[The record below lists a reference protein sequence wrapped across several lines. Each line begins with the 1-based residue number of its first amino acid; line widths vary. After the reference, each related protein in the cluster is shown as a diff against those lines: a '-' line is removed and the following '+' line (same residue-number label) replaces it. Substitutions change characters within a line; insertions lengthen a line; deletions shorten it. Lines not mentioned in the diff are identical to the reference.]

1 MIRNLIFLLGVRNLD
16 LKKKK
21 KKTTETELQTER
33 GNLVCQGHLRRRLAQ
48 DWIVKATKK
57 ISISGL
63 RIQISSL
70 VWTRKGKQWAENP
83 MLHLDLHDGRL
94 LNRSIQ
100 LADEIITSQFLG
112 RRGFTKRVQKRCVAF
127 LVRTYRVQHHLEP
140 SRQASIVPTF
150 YTFYTFIGVSRIW

>member
-1 MIRNLIFLLGVRNLD
+1 MEIKMIRNLVFLLGVRNLD
-16 LKKKK
+16 LKKDNHGNC
-21 KKTTETELQTER
+21 TTNRARESSLPRPLQTEIDT
-33 GNLVCQGHLRRRLAQ
+33 RLNS
-48 DWIVKATKK
+48 KSKKTKK
-57 ISISGL
+57 TISGL
-63 RIQISSL
+63 RILISGL

-127 LVRTYRVQHHLEP
+127 WYVQSTTSSSWAKPPSQDGIHL
-140 SRQASIVPTF
+140 
-150 YTFYTFIGVSRIW
+150 YTFNGVSGIR